1 MDKNLFFWRKYMDPK
16 GKQSIPENNP
26 EVKGWKSELTGE
38 ARGKVTSKS
47 QLKDIH
53 KIKNMNYFA
62 RVKNFIANSK
72 VLGEKLRA
80 AISRIKQQTKE
91 AEKKIK
97 DFYKAQQNGKAFHA
111 MVVAKG
117 YAKSLVKG
125 LGVRVQR
132 TATDISNLKS
142 VLAGGMVK
150 SYEVLVGVR
159 YKEPPKHELKNEVN
173 EKGKDSQKKE
183 SKKSASEPDQQ
194 ENPKQSDKS
203 PEVSVAA
210 NSQKT
215 GKSKSENEK
224 LKEVARGATAVSA
237 IGEEQKQKSA
247 IRADKAEKSS
257 TVGLSKTAEKQMRKE
272 ERRQEE
278 SYRKLEAEKDK
289 GITAARTVSDR
300 ERTEAEKSKAEKMPE
315 RQNYAAEAK
324 RKADELRQ
332 AVLTNKII
340 HLREKLDKLQAKRE
354 ENAKASGPQTKEN
367 TVKMTAKEA
376 EALPSVKA
384 EKAMQQAEMSLEVSQ
399 VEKSGAVTEDSL
411 KRMEES
417 AEKAEAGLKQTTL
430 VPDYATPEFKQKAEE
445 QGIPLNKSDKEP
457 SKTDKQKM
465 YALSGRT
472 VSEAENKNRED
483 ENQNQGNES
492 MQNQETEQR
501 DKSQLRIDPE
511 KSKDMSAE
519 KGKGGKTID
528 MAAYNYMHG
537 GRSTG

>member
-1 MDKNLFFWRKYMDPK
+1 MEPEGNKNSRENTPKDKSW
-16 GKQSIPENNP
+16 ET
-26 EVKGWKSELTGE
+26 ELTGE
-38 ARGKVTSKS
+38 ARGKVISKS

-72 VLGEKLRA
+72 MLGEKLKA
-80 AISRIKQQTKE
+80 AISRIKQQIKE

-142 VLAGGMVK
+142 ILAGGMVK

-173 EKGKDSQKKE
+173 EKGKDSSKKE

-203 PEVSVAA
+203 SEVSVAA

-224 LKEVARGATAVSA
+224 LKEVVRGATAVSA

-300 ERTEAEKSKAEKMPE
+300 ERTEAEKSKAEKTPE
-315 RQNYAAEAK
+315 RQNHAAEAK

-332 AVLTNKII
+332 AVLTNKIN

-354 ENAKASGPQTKEN
+354 ENAKASGPQTTEN

-384 EKAMQQAEMSLEVSQ
+384 EKAMQKAEMSLEVPQ
-399 VEKSGAVTEDSL
+399 AEKSGAVTEDSL

-472 VSEAENKNRED
+472 VSGAENKNRED
-483 ENQNQGNES
+483 ENQNQEERQNQGNES

-501 DKSQLRIDPE
+501 DNSQLRIDPE
-511 KSKDMSAE
+511 KSKNMSAK

-528 MAAYNYMHG
+528 MAAYNYMNG